1 MNNMREYLK
10 NSNLLKER
18 KPAISC
24 YCWLEIDISLEENVS
39 SYIQDASKLIID
51 VTYAKSCPTI
61 SSLSSFVKKNLLV
74 LHLFFI
80 KRWKVKHITKHW
92 WQIPNYTEIDREGK
106 GFLQSCR
113 RIRMYTDNQLTRR
126 LPN

>member
-1 MNNMREYLK
+1 MKYLDGFDGIYQFLK
-10 NSNLLKER
+10 PNSNLLKER

-61 SSLSSFVKKNLLV
+61 SSLKEFTSIASGLYQKM
-74 LHLFFI
+74 
-80 KRWKVKHITKHW
+80 
-92 WQIPNYTEIDREGK
+92 EGK
-106 GFLQSCR
+106 AQYQTLVADSKLHGK
-113 RIRMYTDNQLTRR
+113 N
-126 LPN
+126 